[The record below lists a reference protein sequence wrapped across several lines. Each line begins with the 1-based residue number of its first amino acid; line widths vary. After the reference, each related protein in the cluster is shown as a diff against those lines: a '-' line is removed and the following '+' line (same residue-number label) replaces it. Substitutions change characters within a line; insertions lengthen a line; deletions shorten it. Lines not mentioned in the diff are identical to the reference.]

1 MKVIRKHSMMMF
13 SSYSSCIGFE
23 KAVVGR
29 KLHRIDDVL
38 NVETNKDARCGEKRG
53 DRVAHGISG
62 VVFGSD
68 VSKSYESGCNCFAKR
83 DDHVC

>member
-38 NVETNKDARCGEKRG
+38 NVETNKDAGYGGMRVG
-53 DRVAHGISG
+53 RVAS
-62 VVFGSD
+62 
-68 VSKSYESGCNCFAKR
+68 
-83 DDHVC
+83 